1 MYNMLISQS
10 LYSLLITVL
19 LVGQTPA
26 IPANLSVPAGNKL
39 FYRVFAKG
47 TQIYRCTQ
55 DKSDTT
61 HFSWTFIAPAA
72 DLYTHARYTHPAGKH
87 YAGPTWENTDGS
99 KVVGVKLQQAD
110 APDPNAIPW
119 LLLRSASTTGPG
131 IFTKVTFIQRVNTA
145 GGKAP
150 SAIADKAHLGQEVQV
165 PYTAEYLF
173 YLAANSSAR

>member
-1 MYNMLISQS
+1 MIRSE
-10 LYSLLITVL
+10 SLLIILVSFL
-19 LVGQTPA
+19 LVSQP
-26 IPANLSVPAGNKL
+26 PSNLAVPAGNKL

-72 DLYTHARYTHPAGKH
+72 DLYKKANYRHPAGKH
-87 YAGPTWENTDGS
+87 YAGPTWESTDGS
-99 KVVGVKLQQAD
+99 KVVGAKLQQAD

-119 LLLRSASTTGPG
+119 LLLRSASTTGSG
-131 IFTKVTFIQRVNTA
+131 IFSKVTFIQRVNTT
-145 GGKAP
+145 GGKSP
-150 SAIADKAHLGQEVQV
+150 STMADRAHLGQEVQV

-173 YLAANSSAR
+173 YQASTRHPSGSQQ

>member
-1 MYNMLISQS
+1 MLISQS

-26 IPANLSVPAGNKL
+26 IPSNLAVPAGNKL
-39 FYRVFAKG
+39 FYHVFAKG

-61 HFSWTFIAPAA
+61 RFSWTFIAPAA
-72 DLYTHARYTHPAGKH
+72 DLYKKANHTHPAGKH
-87 YAGPTWENTDGS
+87 YAGPTWESTDGS
-99 KVVGVKLQQAD
+99 KVVGAKLQQAD
-110 APDPNAIPW
+110 APDTSAIPW
-119 LLLRSASTTGPG
+119 LLLRPASTTGSG
-131 IFTKVTFIQRVNTA
+131 IFATVTFIQRINTA

-150 SAIADKAHLGQEVQV
+150 SAIADKEHLGQEVQV

-173 YLAANSSAR
+173 YRAAKSM